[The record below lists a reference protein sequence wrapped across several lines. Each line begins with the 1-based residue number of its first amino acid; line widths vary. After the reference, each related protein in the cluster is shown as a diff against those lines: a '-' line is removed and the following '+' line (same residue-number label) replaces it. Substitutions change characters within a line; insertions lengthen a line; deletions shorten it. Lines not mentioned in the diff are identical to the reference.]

1 MLTTKEYLV
10 LDSGRILHYVIK
22 KKGVRKKQKDRS
34 EQKSPSQFHHTNS
47 CLIALPFL
55 PAWPIPFET
64 QQVEKKKRKKSADSD
79 VKFVSKLLLPSTPPR
94 EVLLKQL
101 LERQTEVQE
110 RSFHKGR
117 DLMLTPV
124 HTGGEERIQERHSF
138 PGPLESLGC
147 FSSCSAC
154 FKGARDWE
162 LLVIFLLPAIPGY
175 QSRGF
180 AVEYRADLK
189 LISLSFLPSRYLFC

>member
-47 CLIALPFL
+47 LIASPFL

-64 QQVEKKKRKKSADSD
+64 QQVEEKKKKKVCRQWCEICIEALAPQHTSKGSITETAAGEANRGPRTFLPQRSGSDAYTSAYGRWGKGTRETFLSRPPR
-79 VKFVSKLLLPSTPPR
+79 VSGLFLLL
-94 EVLLKQL
+94 
-101 LERQTEVQE
+101 
-110 RSFHKGR
+110 
-117 DLMLTPV
+117 
-124 HTGGEERIQERHSF
+124 
-138 PGPLESLGC
+138 
-147 FSSCSAC
+147 SAC
-154 FKGARDWE
+154 FKGARVWE